1 MSGQLVLKDYQA
13 LMQMDAKG
21 IMERAWDVKRI
32 LMAILA
38 RESDPGRAVFYAE
51 DPNEMLIGQVP
62 KQYTW
67 NFDEPDNRAMGNV
80 LYLRFGTALLLAAR
94 QKGATGVLAYMGP
107 ELVYAIDNGSV
118 SRWSFDEV
126 RDILRPQDPAES
138 RKTATILAFAPRARA
153 PMPA

>member
-32 LMAILA
+32 LMAILS
-38 RESDPGRAVFYAE
+38 RESDPGRAVFHAE

-67 NFDEPDNRAMGNV
+67 NFDEPDNRAMGNI

-94 QKGATGVLAYMGP
+94 QKGATGVIAYLGP
-107 ELVYAIDNGSV
+107 ELVYAIDQGSV
-118 SRWSFDEV
+118 SSRSFEEI
-126 RDILRPQDPAES
+126 RAILRPQEPAEP
-138 RKTATILAFAPRARA
+138 RKTATILPFMPRARA
-153 PMPA
+153 PQPA